1 MPSLPSNEGPYIGYT
16 ALATLFFQHEA
27 RSGRLC
33 WKTRRVSG
41 WSDAG
46 GGGRSRT
53 KFVHPAHQ
61 RVQGWKTPGAGESK
75 ENQGIRPVLSDF
87 LLLGLS

>member
-1 MPSLPSNEGPYIGYT
+1 MGYA
-16 ALATLFFQHEA
+16 ALATLFSQHEA

-33 WKTRRVSG
+33 WKLASAVGQT
-41 WSDAG
+41 G

-53 KFVHPAHQ
+53 KFVHPVHQ